1 MPFSK
6 RLDRLHEVF
15 SQMLKDLR
23 SPMKQ
28 NRFFTYCLATL
39 IRLLSFVPA
48 SADTRPVTVQRG
60 ETIVLTQPHRYED
73 DCKLIPAKLSLKRN
87 PKLGSVVVQDASYN
101 LGDYGGGKKSSLRTV
116 LTPVQDSRLLDTGAL
131 QGRR

>member
-1 MPFSK
+1 
-6 RLDRLHEVF
+6 
-15 SQMLKDLR
+15 
-23 SPMKQ
+23 MKQ

-39 IRLLSFVPA
+39 ITLLSFVPA

-101 LGDYGGGKKSSLRTV
+101 LGDYGGGGKKSSLRTV
-116 LTPVQDSRLLDTGAL
+116 LTPPVQDSRLLDTGAL